1 MMHPIQKQPIRV
13 RSIDGVHTL
22 AGVVYI
28 PAGDP
33 VGILQVVH
41 GMTEYIG
48 RYDRFMTEMAEAGF
62 VVCGHDHLG
71 HGQTADPSEWGYIA
85 PKNGWDILCRDAKAF
100 GDEVRKEYGQELP
113 YILMGHSMGSFIAR
127 LTAEKYV
134 KPDALIIMGT
144 GGPNPAAGVGIALT
158 GLVKAFR
165 GGKHISKLVYMLAFG
180 GYTKPF
186 KKENDIYAWLTNDRA
201 VRDVYR
207 KDPLCTFLFTTSAM
221 GDLIRLTKESN
232 RAAWFKALPDGLPI
246 LLVSGKDDPVG
257 GMGKGVGTVYRKLQ
271 KAGKQVTCHLYEEYR
286 HEILNDTCYDLV
298 VKDIQSFLSQTVT
311 VAKETET
318 L

>member
-1 MMHPIQKQPIRV
+1 MNVQTKSFRV
-13 RSIDGVHTL
+13 SSTDQAHTL

-28 PAGDP
+28 PDGNP

-48 RYDRFMTEMAEAGF
+48 RYDRFMREMAEAGF

-85 PKNGWDILCRDAKAF
+85 KKNGWDILCRDAKAF
-100 GDEVRKEYGQELP
+100 GEAVRNEYGQGLP
-113 YILMGHSMGSFIAR
+113 YVLMGHSMGSFVAR
-127 LTAEKYV
+127 LTAERYA

-158 GLVKAFR
+158 RLIKTFR
-165 GGKHISKLVYMLAFG
+165 GGRHVSKLVYMLAFG
-180 GYTKPF
+180 GYVKPF
-186 KKENDIYAWLTNDRA
+186 KDEQDIYAWLSTDRT
-201 VRDVYR
+201 VRDRYR
-207 KDPLCTFLFTTSAM
+207 EDPLCTFPFTVSAM

-232 RAAWFKALPDGLPI
+232 RAAWFKALPSDLPI

-257 GMGKGVGTVYRKLQ
+257 GMGKGVETVRRKLQ
-271 KAGKQVTCHLYEEYR
+271 KAGKQVTCHLYEGYR
-286 HEILNDTCYDLV
+286 HEILNDVCYDRV
-298 VKDIQSFLSQTVT
+298 VRDIQDFLSGSIPTV
-311 VAKETET
+311 KESM
-318 L
+318 

>member
-1 MMHPIQKQPIRV
+1 MNVQTKTFRV
-13 RSIDGVHTL
+13 PSTDNLHTL
-22 AGVVYI
+22 AGVVYV
-28 PAGDP
+28 PDGKP

-48 RYDRFMTEMAEAGF
+48 RYDRFMREMAEAGF

-85 PKNGWDILCRDAKAF
+85 KKNGWDILCRDAKVF
-100 GDEVRKEYGQELP
+100 GEAVRKEYGQELP
-113 YILMGHSMGSFIAR
+113 YILMGHSMGSFVAR
-127 LTAEKYV
+127 LTAETYV

-158 GLVKAFR
+158 GLIKTFC
-165 GGKHISKLVYMLAFG
+165 GGKHVSKLVYALAFG
-180 GYTKPF
+180 GYVKPF
-186 KKENDIYAWLTNDRA
+186 KDEKDIYAWLTNDRA

-207 KDPLCTFLFTTSAM
+207 KDPLCTFPFTVSAM

-232 RAAWFKALPDGLPI
+232 RAAWFKALPSDLPI

-257 GMGKGVGTVYRKLQ
+257 GMGKGVETVRRKLQ
-271 KAGKQVTCHLYEEYR
+271 KAGKQVTCQLYEGYR
-286 HEILNDTCYDLV
+286 HEILNDVCYDRV
-298 VKDIQSFLSQTVT
+298 VRDIQNFLSGSIPTV
-311 VAKETET
+311 KESM
-318 L
+318 

>member
-1 MMHPIQKQPIRV
+1 MNSIQKQQIRV
-13 RSIDGVHTL
+13 PSTDGVHTL

-48 RYDRFMTEMAEAGF
+48 RYDRFMTEMAEAGW

-85 PKNGWDILCRDAKAF
+85 KKNGWDILCRDAKAV
-100 GDEVRKEYGQELP
+100 GDAVRKDYGQNLP
-113 YILMGHSMGSFIAR
+113 YVLMGHSMGSFVAR
-127 LTAEKYV
+127 LTAEKYA
-134 KPDALIIMGT
+134 KPDALIVMGT
-144 GGPNPAAGVGIALT
+144 GGPNPAAGVGIALS
-158 GLVKAFR
+158 GLVKALR
-165 GGKHISKLVYMLAFG
+165 GEKHISKLVYSLAFG

-186 KKENDIYAWLTNDRA
+186 RRENDIYSWLTNDIA

-232 RAAWFKALPDGLPI
+232 RSAWFKSLPDDLPI

-257 GMGKGVGTVYRKLQ
+257 GMGKGVEAVRRNLQ
-271 KAGKQVTCHLYEEYR
+271 KAGKQVTCHLYEGCR
-286 HEILNDTCYDLV
+286 HEILNDTCHDRV
-298 VKDIQSFLSQTVT
+298 VKDIRNFLSRTVT

>member
-1 MMHPIQKQPIRV
+1 MNVQTKTFRV
-13 RSIDGVHTL
+13 PSTDKTHTL

-28 PAGDP
+28 PDGNP

-48 RYDRFMTEMAEAGF
+48 RYDRFMREMAEAGF

-100 GDEVRKEYGQELP
+100 GEAVRKEYGQGLP
-113 YILMGHSMGSFIAR
+113 YVLMGHSMGSFVAR
-127 LTAEKYV
+127 LTAERYA

-158 GLVKAFR
+158 RLIKTFR
-165 GGKHISKLVYMLAFG
+165 GGRHVSKLVYMLAFG
-180 GYTKPF
+180 GYVKPF
-186 KKENDIYAWLTNDRA
+186 KAENDMYAWLTNDRA

-207 KDPLCTFLFTTSAM
+207 KDPLCTFPFTVSAM
-221 GDLIRLTKESN
+221 GDLIGLTKESN
-232 RAAWFKALPDGLPI
+232 RAAWFKALPSDLPI

-257 GMGKGVGTVYRKLQ
+257 GMGKGVETVRRKLQ
-271 KAGKQVTCHLYEEYR
+271 KAGKQVTCHLYEGYR
-286 HEILNDTCYDLV
+286 HEILNDVCYDRV
-298 VKDIQSFLSQTVT
+298 VRDIQDFLSGSIPTV
-311 VAKETET
+311 KESM
-318 L
+318 